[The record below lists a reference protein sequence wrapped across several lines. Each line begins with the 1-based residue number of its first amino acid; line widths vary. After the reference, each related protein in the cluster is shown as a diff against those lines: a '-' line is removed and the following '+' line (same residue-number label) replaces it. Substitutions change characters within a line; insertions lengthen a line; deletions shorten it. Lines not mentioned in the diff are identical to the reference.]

1 MHAKTRLCTI
11 RVCVYAREGYADR
24 ARGESMNRYETSS
37 AEMVLEKRL
46 GDKKWH
52 SDDEIRELIKR
63 HGVSKKA
70 FKQARINLRIMT
82 RNNGDGTWDWR
93 LP

>member
-1 MHAKTRLCTI
+1 MYT
-11 RVCVYAREGYADR
+11 REGYADR
-24 ARGESMNRYETSS
+24 VRGESMKGYETSS
-37 AEMVLEKRL
+37 AEGILAKCL

-52 SDDEIRELIKR
+52 SSDEIREFIKR
-63 HGVSKKA
+63 HGISKKA
-70 FKQARINLRIMT
+70 FKQARISLRVKT